1 MVKRKTPAASP
12 EEILASL
19 SRRLAGCLEEEFY
32 GGEKDVAYLLELVTR
47 TVEKGESNSVL
58 VLGPRGV
65 GKTALVSHVMRAAA
79 GKASW
84 RDNVVMV
91 QLSGHIQTD
100 DKLAL
105 RDITK
110 QLHLE
115 NVVGDKVF
123 GSFAEHLSFLLA
135 SLKTGDSS
143 ASKPIVFILDHFES
157 FCSHKNQT
165 LLYNLFDVAQ
175 SRAVPITVIG
185 VSSSI
190 DVTELLEKR
199 VKSRFSHRHL
209 YLWPVSKVEEYRAM
223 VAWML
228 RLTGD
233 QFTSWNE
240 TVRKTLESQNVKKFI
255 EQKVFAVDNSV
266 RQMKQVLYE
275 AVVRMAEAGDTQ
287 LSLSHLEAAVEV
299 GGNLEA
305 NSLTDQLRDLSV
317 TELCLLIAMK
327 HLEEIYDGEP
337 FNFEMM
343 YHEYVK
349 FKRRKFSTLPEDR
362 SVITKCWENLL
373 ELELVSAKGGGGR
386 GGVQEQYSLH
396 VCQVPPAVV
405 KQALEKYPH
414 CPTEVVQWFS
424 SSHHTASH

>member
-1 MVKRKTPAASP
+1 M
-12 EEILASL
+12 
-19 SRRLAGCLEEEFY
+19 
-32 GGEKDVAYLLELVTR
+32 
-47 TVEKGESNSVL
+47 
-58 VLGPRGV
+58 
-65 GKTALVSHVMRAAA
+65 
-79 GKASW
+79 
-84 RDNVVMV
+84 
-91 QLSGHIQTD
+91 
-100 DKLAL
+100 
-105 RDITK
+105 
-110 QLHLE
+110 
-115 NVVGDKVF
+115 
-123 GSFAEHLSFLLA
+123 
-135 SLKTGDSS
+135 
-143 ASKPIVFILDHFES
+143 DHFES

-209 YLWPVSKVEEYRAM
+209 YLWPLSKVEDYLAM
-223 VAWML
+223 MAWML
-228 RLTGD
+228 RLSGD
-233 QFTSWNE
+233 QFASWNE
-240 TVRKTLESQNVKKFI
+240 NVKKTLESKNVKRFI

-266 RQMKQVLYE
+266 RQMKQFLYE
-275 AVVRMAEAGDTQ
+275 AVVRMVEAGDTL
-287 LSLSHLEAAVEV
+287 LSLSHLEAAVGA
-299 GGNLEA
+299 GGDLEL

-362 SVITKCWENLL
+362 SVISKCWENLL
-373 ELELVSAKGGGGR
+373 ELELVAAKGSGTRGGG
-386 GGVQEQYSLH
+386 GGVQEQFSLH
-396 VCQVPPAVV
+396 VSQLPPAVL
-405 KQALEKYPH
+405 KQALEKYPN